1 MNPRLK
7 IDRRQVLKQKAR
19 RLALAVFLGV
29 CACLLLS
36 SYRIAGSDINAKVK
50 VIFLYQFSKYVVWPA
65 EPTQNGFTI
74 GLYGEYPEMLSELNK
89 LATDKKR
96 GDQPFVI
103 VHYKQL
109 SDIKP
114 CHVLYLAPERDGEIS
129 KVVEKL
135 KGKNTLLVTDKD
147 GMIKKGA
154 CINFF
159 YEDNKQRFEV
169 SNENVK
175 QQGLKI
181 SSQLSSIGKV
191 ID

>member
-7 IDRRQVLKQKAR
+7 IDRRQILRQKAWQ
-19 RLALAVFLGV
+19 LASPLFLGA
-29 CACLLLS
+29 CAWLLLS
-36 SYRIAGSDINAKVK
+36 SYRPVEPDINAKIK
-50 VIFLYQFSKYVVWPA
+50 VLFLHQISKYVMWPG
-65 EPTQNGFTI
+65 EPSQNAFTI
-74 GLYGEYPEMLSELNK
+74 AIYGEYPEMLSELNK
-89 LATDKKR
+89 LAAEKKR
-96 GDQPFVI
+96 GDQPYVI

-109 SDIKP
+109 SEIKP
-114 CHVLYLAPERDGEIS
+114 CHLLYLTSGNDGEIS
-129 KVVEKL
+129 KVLEKL

-154 CINFF
+154 CINFY

-169 SNENVK
+169 SNENAK

-181 SSQLSSIGKV
+181 STKLSSIAKV